1 MHKRAVLFLI
11 LISLSAEAAKDC
23 YWADGQSLE
32 TTNTPGYAPCY
43 PNADVRHC
51 CQAGEACLANGL
63 CFGANISHVCLIL
76 VFLNTQHIFEMLI
89 RTHSPTAVLAL
100 TLPGLRV
107 QYAEVV
113 HTAQDFQR
121 GPTYT
126 HALTVHGS
134 FWCGNDGPPP
144 SCTTTLPTG
153 FSHGQEIPKAMTRF

>member
-1 MHKRAVLFLI
+1 MHMRAVLFFI
-11 LISLSAEAAKDC
+11 LIPLRAEAAKDC

-43 PNADVRHC
+43 PNADVSHC

-63 CFGANISHVCLIL
+63 CFGANIGHVCLTL

-89 RTHSPTAVLAL
+89 RTHSPTAVLAP

-126 HALTVHGS
+126 HALT
-134 FWCGNDGPPP
+134 DP
-144 SCTTTLPTG
+144 SGAATTGRRRHVQPLLPTS